1 MPRYYKKSE
10 DQEILEEIKAVVA
23 IRATYGYRRI
33 TTMVNRLRTLE
44 GRYIVVLARQELD
57 KSLNS
62 FGV

>member
-23 IRATYGYRRI
+23 IRATYDYRRI

-44 GRYIVVLARQELD
+44 GRYIVVLARQELY